1 MKKRTLITTIATMA
15 LALTAPTTVKAADT
29 FFQFSDVT
37 GYYIEDTSHLYPL
50 TGIVTH
56 IEYDAVPDQD
66 LIIITCGNG
75 NEFSFYAP
83 VGDDWE
89 LEDLASCIMDS
100 KGTSLV
106 YDDEVIVAKYAGVTE
121 QFEEVLESK

>member
-1 MKKRTLITTIATMA
+1 MKKRTLLTIIATMT
-15 LALTAPTTVKAADT
+15 LALTAPTTTQAADT
-29 FFQFSDVT
+29 FFQFQDGT

-56 IEYDAVPDQD
+56 IEYEAIPDQD
-66 LIIITCGNG
+66 LIIITCANG

-89 LEDLASCIMDS
+89 VEDLASCIMDS

-106 YDDEVIVAKYAGVTE
+106 YDDEIIITKYAGVME
-121 QFEEVLESK
+121 QFEEVLENK

>member
-1 MKKRTLITTIATMA
+1 MKKRALLTTIATIT
-15 LALTAPTTVKAADT
+15 LALTAPITVKAADT
-29 FFQFSDVT
+29 FFQFSDGT
-37 GYYIEDTSHLYPL
+37 GYYIEDAAHLYPL

-56 IEYDAVPDQD
+56 IEYEAIPEQD

-89 LEDLASCIMDS
+89 TEDLASCIMDS
-100 KGTSLV
+100 KGTPLV
-106 YDDEVIVAKYAGVTE
+106 YDDEIIIAKYAGVTE
-121 QFEEVLESK
+121 QFEEVLENK

>member
-29 FFQFSDVT
+29 FFQFSDGT
-37 GYYIEDTSHLYPL
+37 DYYIEDTSHLYPL
-50 TGIVTH
+50 TGVVTY
-56 IEYDAVPDQD
+56 IEYEAIPEQD
-66 LIIITCGNG
+66 LIFITCANG

-83 VGDDWE
+83 VTDCWE
-89 LEDLASCIMDS
+89 VEDLASCIMDS

-106 YDDEVIVAKYAGVTE
+106 YDDEIIMAHYAGVAE
-121 QFEEVLESK
+121 QFEQILQEK